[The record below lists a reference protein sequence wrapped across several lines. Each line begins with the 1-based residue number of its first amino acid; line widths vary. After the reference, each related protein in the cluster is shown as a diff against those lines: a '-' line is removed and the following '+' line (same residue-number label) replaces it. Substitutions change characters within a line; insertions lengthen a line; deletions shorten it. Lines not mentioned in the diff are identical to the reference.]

1 MARVRRYLGRVEI
14 WLDKRERA
22 AVLATIDALASADE
36 SGPWLT
42 HHAYDDPRLD
52 TEYQRLT
59 GPELAVLHESDLET
73 IRQDLRKGHDR
84 CRLDDE
90 RAYAWLRALNRLRL
104 AAGGRLGITEDGW
117 EESLT
122 PQDSDRDELAML
134 NDLGWLQ
141 EGILRA
147 LEPSL

>member
-1 MARVRRYLGRVEI
+1 MARVRRHLGRVEI
-14 WLDKRERA
+14 WLDRSERA
-22 AVLATIDALASADE
+22 AVLATIDALGREDE

-52 TEYQRLT
+52 GEYQRLT

-73 IRQDLRKGHDR
+73 VREDLRRGNDR

-90 RAYAWLRALNRLRL
+90 RAYSWLRALNRLRL
-104 AAGGRLGITEDGW
+104 VAGGRLGITEDGW
-117 EESLT
+117 EETLG
-122 PQDSDRDELAML
+122 PDDIGRDELAML

-147 LEPSL
+147 VEPSL